1 MLSIRGVKWAGL
13 LVAVMMVMMMMS
25 GVALAAPAQQ
35 QGCDGALSALSN
47 PQGPWVGPQTVS
59 AALTGCGA
67 ASVPTTGGIA
77 AAALVP
83 APASSMCPAAQ
94 AALENPNGYWIGPET
109 VGAALAGC

>member
-1 MLSIRGVKWAGL
+1 MLSIRGAKWAGVI
-13 LVAVMMVMMMMS
+13 VAAMMVMMVS

-35 QGCDGALSALSN
+35 QGCDGALSALSD
-47 PQGPWVGPQTVS
+47 PQGHWVGPQTVS
-59 AALTGCGA
+59 AALA
-67 ASVPTTGGIA
+67 ACSAANVPTTGGFA

-83 APASSMCPAAQ
+83 APASAMCPAAQ